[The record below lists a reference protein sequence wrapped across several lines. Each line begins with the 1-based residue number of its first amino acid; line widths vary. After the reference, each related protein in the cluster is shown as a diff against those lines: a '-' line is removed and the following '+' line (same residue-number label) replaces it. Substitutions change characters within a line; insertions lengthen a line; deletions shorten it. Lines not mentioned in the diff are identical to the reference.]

1 MTNTT
6 FNNEQIIVKLNEILF
21 KREILETR
29 KLKDNKLN
37 FVHYTNANTAY
48 KIIEN
53 EEIWLRNV
61 RGMNDYREIDY
72 GRSQFIDSLENPQ
85 NKTNR
90 NNLEQLIKKI
100 DSNKNYKDFCD
111 VCNQYI
117 KDIETRTYITCLSE
131 HPSTEDNY
139 GRLSMWR
146 AYGHSTGIAL
156 IISPNF
162 LDTKLDFKNNIF
174 LTTPVIYSDKAFLD
188 TIPEILKSFNDNNM
202 INYFKNKGIE
212 HFFHV
217 LSRFAYIY
225 IISIKHPGFAEE
237 REWRIILSPFD
248 KEYEQYIDKNIIQ
261 SDVKTDFGHP
271 EKIYKID
278 LNKFNFISNDSSK
291 LLKKIIIGPS
301 ENADIIKD
309 AFIHLFNSKG
319 ISNAENLIQISDI
332 PLR

>member
-1 MTNTT
+1 MTENTFT
-6 FNNEQIIVKLNEILF
+6 TEQFNKEINEIAFEKIYLAI
-21 KREILETR
+21 KN
-29 KLKDNKLN
+29 LKDNKLN

-53 EEIWLRNV
+53 EELWLRNV
-61 RGMNDYREIDY
+61 RGMNDYKEIDY
-72 GRSQFIDSLENPQ
+72 GRNQFIDSLEKPQ
-85 NKTNR
+85 NEINR
-90 NNLEQLIKKI
+90 NNLEELIKKI

-146 AYGHSTGIAL
+146 AYGRSTGVAL
-156 IISPNF
+156 ILSPVD
-162 LDTKLDFKNNIF
+162 LYTKPLKNNIF
-174 LTTPVIYSDKAFLD
+174 LTAPVIYSDKAFFDILPNILD
-188 TIPEILKSFNDNNM
+188 AFSSDDM
-202 INYFKNKGIE
+202 IYFFKQKNIE
-212 HFFHV
+212 DFFQI
-217 LSRFAYIY
+217 LSRVIYVYIL
-225 IISIKHPGFAEE
+225 SIKHPGFAEE
-237 REWRIILSPFD
+237 REWRIILSSFSEED
-248 KEYEQYIDKNIIQ
+248 KQYIDKDILEA
-261 SDVKTDFGHP
+261 DVKTDFGHP

-278 LNKFNFISNDSSK
+278 LKKFNFISNDSPR

-319 ISNAENLIQISDI
+319 INNAENLIQISDI

>member
-1 MTNTT
+1 MTENTFT
-6 FNNEQIIVKLNEILF
+6 TEQFNKEINEIAF
-21 KREILETR
+21 KKIHLAI
-29 KLKDNKLN
+29 KNLKDNKLN

-53 EEIWLRNV
+53 EELWLRNV
-61 RGMNDYREIDY
+61 RGMNDYKEIDY
-72 GRSQFIDSLENPQ
+72 GRNQFIDFFEKPQ
-85 NKTNR
+85 NEINR

-111 VCNQYI
+111 VCNQYL

-146 AYGHSTGIAL
+146 AYGRSTGVAL
-156 IISPNF
+156 ILSPVD
-162 LDTKLDFKNNIF
+162 LYTKPLKNNIF
-174 LTTPVIYSDKAFLD
+174 LTAPVIYSDKAFFDILPNILD
-188 TIPEILKSFNDNNM
+188 AFSSDDM
-202 INYFKNKGIE
+202 IYFFKQKNIKD
-212 HFFHV
+212 FFQI
-217 LSRFAYIY
+217 LSRVIYVYIL
-225 IISIKHPGFAEE
+225 SIKHPGFAEE
-237 REWRIILSPFD
+237 REWRIILSSFSEED
-248 KEYEQYIDKNIIQ
+248 KQYIDKDILEA
-261 SDVKTDFGHP
+261 DVKTDFGHP

-278 LNKFNFISNDSSK
+278 LKKFNFISNDSPR

-301 ENADIIKD
+301 ENANIIKD

>member
-100 DSNKNYKDFCD
+100 D
-111 VCNQYI
+111 CNQYI